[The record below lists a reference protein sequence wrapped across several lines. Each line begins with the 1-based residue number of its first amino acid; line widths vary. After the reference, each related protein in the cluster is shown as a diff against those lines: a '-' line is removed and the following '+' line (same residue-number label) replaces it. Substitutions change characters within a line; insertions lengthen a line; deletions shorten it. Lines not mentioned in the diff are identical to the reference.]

1 MIEKLE
7 KPIIHQ
13 EGNLYDV
20 AIVRSNSIK
29 YDPRI
34 QKIIGSLKKKY
45 KILVLGWNREG
56 IYINEMENSG
66 TDLELY
72 NLRAP
77 HGKTSL
83 IAYLPFFWVWIF
95 FKLARHKPKIVHAC
109 DFDTVIPC
117 YIYKWMFRKKLIF
130 DIFDR
135 YAFAYI
141 PEKNKILYSIINSL
155 EEKYASKADVLITV
169 EKNILD
175 TFKHNPK
182 KHVIIRN
189 CPQDFQINKKNHN
202 TDKLTLIYTG
212 AIVRQR
218 GLEKII
224 DIIKDL
230 DSVELQIAGRVV
242 DKKLLDDI
250 LLNSNVKYKGLLKP
264 IDALTLEANSDVM
277 IVLYDQDVAI
287 NRVANPNKTFEAM
300 MLGLPLITNVTQDLI
315 KETECGVL
323 VDYDNLQQIKSTIIE
338 LRDNFAMRQ
347 KLGSNGRKAFEQ
359 KYNWDNMEK
368 KLYSFYDG
376 MISD

>member
-7 KPIIHQ
+7 KPIIQQ
-13 EGNLYDV
+13 EGNLEDI

-45 KILVLGWNREG
+45 QTLVLGWNREG
-56 IYINEMENSG
+56 ISKDEAGISG
-66 TDLELY
+66 VNLELY
-72 NLRAP
+72 NLKAP

-83 IAYLPFFWVWIF
+83 IFYLPFFWFWIF

-130 DIFDR
+130 DVFDR

-141 PEKNKILYSIINSL
+141 PKNNKILYSIVNSL

-169 EKNILD
+169 EKNILE
-175 TFKHNPK
+175 TFKKNPK

-189 CPQDFQINKKNHN
+189 CPLNVEIKKNKN
-202 TDKLTLIYTG
+202 DSKLILVYTG

-218 GLEKII
+218 GLEKIV
-224 DIIKDL
+224 DAIKDL
-230 DSVELQIAGRVV
+230 DSIELHVAGRIV
-242 DKKLLDDI
+242 DKKLLDEI
-250 LLNSNVKYKGLLKP
+250 LLYTNVKYKGLLQP

-277 IVLYDQDVAI
+277 VVLYDQDVAI

-300 MLGLPLITNVTQDLI
+300 MFGLPIITNVTPELI
-315 KETECGVL
+315 KETECGIL
-323 VDYDNLQQIKSTIIE
+323 VDYNDLKQIRSTIIE
-338 LRDNFAMRQ
+338 LHDNLELRH
-347 KLGSNGRKAFEQ
+347 KLGTNGRIAFEQ
-359 KYNWDNMEK
+359 KYNWSNVEK
-368 KLYSFYDG
+368 ELYNVYHKLLN
-376 MISD
+376 